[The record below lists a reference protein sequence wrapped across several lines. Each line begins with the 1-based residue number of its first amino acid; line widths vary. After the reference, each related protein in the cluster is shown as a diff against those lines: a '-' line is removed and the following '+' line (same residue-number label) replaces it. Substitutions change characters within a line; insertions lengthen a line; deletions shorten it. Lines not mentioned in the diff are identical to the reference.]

1 MLTLLLSLGVFGVSL
16 ALRLARRLRLT
27 LPLLYAAAM
36 TTLLRSWYLAHTAL
50 AMGVFYALL
59 AAVAVSWLVSLVRI
73 VLDAIET
80 RTADS
85 AAVER
90 FAERVRAARAN
101 GENVVSTEGL
111 W

>member
-1 MLTLLLSLGVFGVSL
+1 
-16 ALRLARRLRLT
+16 
-27 LPLLYAAAM
+27 M

-50 AMGVFYALL
+50 AIGIFYALL
-59 AAVAVSWLVSLVRI
+59 SAVAVSWLISLVHI
-73 VLDAIET
+73 ALDAIED
-80 RTADS
+80 RAADS